1 MTHGQDIPRHDVRG
15 DFARATQGI
24 TGRLLSRG
32 IEIHEADAPDDL
44 VQMIDAIE
52 AFERAVIARGGD
64 LMVDEPPL
72 HQPGEPDDPHFL
84 LPLRAADESAAGYV
98 SRLAAATK
106 IVQGHPKLP

>member
-1 MTHGQDIPRHDVRG
+1 MSHGQDIPRADVGG

-24 TGRLLSRG
+24 ARRLLARG
-32 IEIHEADAPDDL
+32 IEFHEADAPDDL

-64 LMVDEPPL
+64 LMVDEPPR
-72 HQPGEPDDPHFL
+72 HNAGEPDDPHFL

-98 SRLAAATK
+98 SRLTAATR
-106 IVQGHPKLP
+106 IVQHHPKLP